1 MKNLK
6 FQFVLIALLFTCI
19 SSYAQINARLFRY
32 PDVSENKITFTYAGD
47 IWIVDKNGGLA
58 NKISSPSGEE
68 TWPKFSP
75 DGSKI
80 AFTANY
86 DGSEDVYLI
95 PVSGGIPARLTYHNA
110 YDRVLGWH
118 PDGTRV
124 LFSSSRESGRQRFSQ
139 FYTISEK
146 GGIATKLPVPY
157 GEFGSFSAN
166 GEKFVYTDKS
176 RVFRTW
182 KRYRGGMAPD
192 MVLFNLQDKS
202 HENIS
207 PNIANDELPMFSGN
221 KIYFLSDRGAVKRY
235 NIWVYNLETKETKQL
250 TKFDKFDVHF
260 PSIGPKDI
268 VFEADGK
275 IHLLS
280 LENESV
286 RTIEVQVITDQ
297 FLSKQKLTKVKK
309 LMENAHISYDGK
321 RVVVEARGDLFSVP
335 AEHGYVKNLTNTSGA
350 AERYPAW
357 SPDGTKIAFWSDKS
371 GEYQLYVMNMKDGTQ
386 KKLTNYADG
395 FRYQLYWSPNSEMLA
410 FIDQTMSIKIFTTKT
425 NQTIDVDKG
434 LWMFQGGL
442 ASFSVN
448 WSPDSK
454 WLTYSRGENNRN
466 HSIFL
471 FDTKNLKKTKITS
484 QFYNDFAPVFDPEG
498 KQLYF
503 LTNRFMQPQYSDFDN
518 SFVYRNSC
526 QIAAISL
533 KKDIPSVLTPKNDE
547 VELKK
552 DEKSEKSKKDKKEK
566 DEADKITPVEIDFD
580 NIEQRIALLPVKA
593 GTYGNLSAVNKKVIY
608 HDFTNANGSK
618 PSVKYYDFEKEE
630 EKTIIEDVSDY
641 LLSHDKK
648 KILVYNSEE
657 LAIIDV
663 QENQKMEKTLRLDEM
678 EATVEPKEEW
688 KQIFTEAWR
697 LQRDFFY
704 DKNMHGVDWPAMKAY
719 YGGLLKDAVTR
730 WDVNFVIGEMIA
742 ELNASHSYRGGG
754 DNPDEPS
761 TNVGYLGVDWELS
774 NGFYKIKR
782 IVNGAPWDAEA
793 RSPLALSGVNVKPGD
808 YILAVNGVRLSAQNE
823 PFNAFQGLA
832 GKVVELTVNSKPDFN
847 GARKEIVKTLASET
861 RLRHLEWIEKNRK
874 RVEQATNGK
883 VGYIYVRSTGIDGQ
897 NELIR
902 QFMGQWNLDALI
914 IDERFNSGGQIPDR
928 FIELLNRREI
938 VHWAVRDGKNW
949 QWPPIANFGPKVM
962 LINGWSGSGGDA
974 FPYYFKN
981 AGLGPLIGTRTWG
994 GLIGISGAPSL
1005 IDGGAVTVP
1014 TFRMYDPDGTWFKE
1028 GHGVDPD
1035 IEVPEDPTKLA
1046 NGVDPQ
1052 LEKAIEWILDEL
1064 KKNPVSNPKPK
1075 AYEKR

>member
-47 IWIVDKNGGLA
+47 IWIVNKNGGLA

-86 DGSEDVYLI
+86 DGNEDVYLI

-221 KIYFLSDRGAVKRY
+221 KIYFLSDRGAAKRY

-275 IHLLS
+275 IYLLS

-928 FIELLNRREI
+928 FIELLNRKEI